1 MSGLKGMQLLAGF
14 TWLAL
19 AAVLLVASTALAAC
33 GGEQATTAPESQP
46 TATQPPASGGQL
58 GGAQPPTATSAP
70 PGTSEPERNDAATPT
85 DTPQPPPTAA
95 MTSEPSLEPEDTAEK
110 AEEPIATEPPATS
123 PPTLEEPTP
132 PAETAATATPAP
144 DPEAPQNLAHLFAL
158 PNALDENTV
167 SLKSFRGQKSVV
179 LIFYRGFW

>member
-1 MSGLKGMQLLAGF
+1 MLAGF
-14 TWLAL
+14 RWLAL
-19 AAVLLVASTALAAC
+19 TAVLLVASTALAAC

-46 TATQPPASGGQL
+46 TTTQPLASGGQT

-85 DTPQPPPTAA
+85 APPTDTPQPPPTAA
-95 MTSEPSLEPEDTAEK
+95 MTSEPSLEPEETAEK
-110 AEEPIATEPPATS
+110 AEEPIATEPAATS
-123 PPTLEEPTP
+123 PPTLEPTP
-132 PAETAATATPAP
+132 TPE
-144 DPEAPQNLAHLFAL
+144 PEAPQNLAHLFTL
-158 PNALDENTV
+158 PNALDENPV